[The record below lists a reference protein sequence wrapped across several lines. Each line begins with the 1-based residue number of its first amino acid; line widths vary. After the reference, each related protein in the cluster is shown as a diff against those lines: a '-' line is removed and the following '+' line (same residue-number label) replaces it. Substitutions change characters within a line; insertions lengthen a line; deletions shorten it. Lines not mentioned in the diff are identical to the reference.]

1 MNIVLLAILA
11 GCPSPVAE
19 VPPASPPE
27 GMPAAPEPVGLV
39 NQVMAASGGPTGAV
53 TEVLVSGGYTY
64 VSVKTAD
71 GKDVWAAG
79 PETKVAVGDKVT
91 LIGGMMMKDFSS
103 PTLGRSFPEIL
114 FVTGIQ
120 VGDAVVG
127 APEAAAPMGAVGG
140 STAAGAVSTEVIAAP
155 AGGVSIGDLVGKR
168 AEYAGK
174 TVTVRGKVMKSTNAM
189 GKWFVHLQ
197 DGSGDVAA
205 KTNDLTVTSA
215 TKADVGAVVTASG
228 TLVVDKD
235 LGAGYAYEAIL
246 EDATFTP

>member
-11 GCPSPVAE
+11 GCPSPVSE
-19 VPPASPPE
+19 VPPAPSA
-27 GMPAAPEPVGLV
+27 MPAAPDPVALV
-39 NQVMAASGGPTGAV
+39 TQAMAPSGAPGGTVA
-53 TEVLVSGGYTY
+53 EVLVSGGYTY
-64 VSVKTAD
+64 VNVKTLD
-71 GKDVWAAG
+71 GRDLWAAG

-91 LIGGMMMKDFSS
+91 LLGGMVMKDFTS
-103 PTLGRSFPEIL
+103 PTLARTFPEIL

-120 VGDAVVG
+120 VGDATV
-127 APEAAAPMGAVGG
+127 AAAPAAPPMGAVGG

-168 AEYAGK
+168 ADYAGK
-174 TVTVRGKVMKSTNAM
+174 SVTVRGKVIKSTNAM

-205 KTNDLTVTSA
+205 KTNDLTVTTA
-215 TKADVGAVVTASG
+215 TKAEVGTIVTASG

-246 EDATFTP
+246 EDATLTP